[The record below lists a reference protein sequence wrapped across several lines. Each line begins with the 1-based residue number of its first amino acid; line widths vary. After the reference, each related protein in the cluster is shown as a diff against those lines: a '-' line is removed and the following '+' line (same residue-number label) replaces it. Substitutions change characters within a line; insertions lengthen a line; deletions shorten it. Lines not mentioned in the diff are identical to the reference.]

1 MSKNLDG
8 IVARIRD
15 VWAQKCPEIETI
27 SQKID
32 AILCAL
38 VSLIIVFI

>member
-27 SQKID
+27 SQKFD
-32 AILCAL
+32 ALLGAL
-38 VSLIIVFI
+38 AGLLLVFS